1 MTRQGSAGHPT
12 VIAIA
17 LPVALAL
24 VLGAI
29 GCSGSGTTPSA
40 TTAGSATTASES
52 TAGTTAG
59 SNSPTTGGTSTKR
72 LVEGAKTD
80 AQYQADI
87 SKLQDALKS
96 KPNDLTTLQDLAVA
110 QYNLRQLPE
119 TAATYQK
126 MLTIK
131 DDPATRNNY
140 ANVLRDEGKTAE
152 AIAEYRKAIA
162 GDKALTT
169 AYVNLAVIYANQSN
183 LAAAKK
189 IVEQGIAAT
198 SGDDQ
203 ARLKTYLE
211 QLKTQG

>member
-40 TTAGSATTASES
+40 TTAGSTTTASES

-59 SNSPTTGGTSTKR
+59 SNTTTGDTSTKR

-152 AIAEYRKAIA
+152 AIAEYQKAIT

-198 SGDDQ
+198 SGADQ

>member
-24 VLGAI
+24 VLVAI

-40 TTAGSATTASES
+40 TTAGSTTTASES

-59 SNSPTTGGTSTKR
+59 SNTTTGDTSTKR

-152 AIAEYRKAIA
+152 AIAEYQKAIT

-198 SGDDQ
+198 SGADQ